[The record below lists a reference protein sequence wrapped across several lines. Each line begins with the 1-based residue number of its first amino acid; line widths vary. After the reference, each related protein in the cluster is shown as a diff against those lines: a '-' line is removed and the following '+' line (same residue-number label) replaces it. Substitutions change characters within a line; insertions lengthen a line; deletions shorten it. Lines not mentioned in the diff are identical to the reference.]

1 MPQNASRVSKKK
13 EFRVLRAVWRISSV
27 VYHYTYRLIVFT
39 IISEKP
45 RREREREKHDDDDDY
60 DE

>member
-45 RREREREKHDDDDDY
+45 RRERERER
-60 DE
+60 ET